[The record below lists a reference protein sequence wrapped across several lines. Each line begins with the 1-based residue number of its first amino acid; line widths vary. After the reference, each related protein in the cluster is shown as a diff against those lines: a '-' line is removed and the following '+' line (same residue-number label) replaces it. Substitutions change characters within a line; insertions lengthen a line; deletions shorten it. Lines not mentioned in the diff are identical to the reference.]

1 MQSMREPS
9 QVTPYCHDPGI
20 QRVHTL
26 RCWYAHLI
34 EDISTLPGMMYI
46 HHVEQTDKGKVFTC
60 MFNNDQSCTIHP
72 LNSVELVVVDKH
84 QDTNINIKDFVIVKY
99 KGTFYPG

>member
-1 MQSMREPS
+1 MTQEYKES
-9 QVTPYCHDPGI
+9 
-20 QRVHTL
+20 TL
-26 RCWYAHLI
+26 WDVGMHILWQ
-34 EDISTLPGMMYI
+34 DISTLPGMMHI

-60 MFNNDQSCTIHP
+60 MFNNDRSCTIHP

-99 KGTFYPG
+99 KGAFYPG